1 MRVALLLFA
10 PAIWGEIS
18 FVDKVYPVLEA
29 AGCRNCHTRA
39 GVASAT
45 RLRFPEKDADTATVK
60 RFGLGLR
67 GLGTLLLAKP
77 LNQVRHTG
85 GERIVPGS
93 DGAKV
98 LSEWVSYL
106 AKAPNVDLSGLV
118 KVAASGPST
127 RRLTHSQYNNTIRDL
142 LGDPSRPASR
152 FPPEDF
158 VDGFKNQARNQSM
171 SPLLVEA
178 YSAAAERLA
187 VNAFR
192 APDANGLIPCK
203 QDLPCR
209 ETFVRTFGRRAF
221 RRPLTDAET
230 RRYLAAFTGQP
241 SFTEGARVV
250 VEAMLQ
256 SPKFLFID
264 GGAGDFAIA
273 SRLSYFLWDTMP
285 DEALLTAA
293 AKGELK
299 TAAGREQAARRL
311 LADAKAGQAQDEFF
325 SQWLRLERVP
335 QASKE
340 RRRFPEFS
348 PELAAAMVEETRLLL
363 QHLVSTNGNFLE
375 ALTADYGFLHSDL
388 ATLYGVPAPAGQFG
402 LVRFPSDA
410 RRAGLLGHASFLA
423 ATAGPA
429 ETSPTARGI
438 FIREQFLCQHVPPP
452 PPNVNTALPDPSADM
467 PLTRRQRLSAHVESP
482 ACASCHKLMDPI
494 GFGLEHF
501 DALGKW
507 REKEEILGKSFPLET
522 DGEIAGL
529 AGSSFTDARQLG
541 KILADSRVCQ
551 ECIARQVFRYAHGRQ
566 ERDSDEPAIGRLA
579 AAFKASGFKF
589 RELLLAVVTA
599 EEFTDNA
606 SRRTP

>member
-1 MRVALLLFA
+1 MGFLFGQRTECR
-10 PAIWGEIS
+10 PQRIS
-18 FVDKVYPVLEA
+18 EL
-29 AGCRNCHTRA
+29 GRCRA
-39 GVASAT
+39 
-45 RLRFPEKDADTATVK
+45 DDTA
-60 RFGLGLR
+60 
-67 GLGTLLLAKP
+67 ADAQP
-77 LNQVRHTG
+77 IQ
-85 GERIVPGS
+85 
-93 DGAKV
+93 
-98 LSEWVSYL
+98 
-106 AKAPNVDLSGLV
+106 
-118 KVAASGPST
+118 
-127 RRLTHSQYNNTIRDL
+127 QYDPRP

-178 YSAAAERLA
+178 YSTAAERLA
-187 VNAFR
+187 ANAFR
-192 APDANGLIPCK
+192 APDPNGLIPCK
-203 QDLPCR
+203 QDAPCR

-230 RRYLAAFTGQP
+230 RRYLAAFAGQS

-264 GGAGDFAIA
+264 GGAGDYAIA
-273 SRLSYFLWDTMP
+273 SRMSYFLWDTMP
-285 DEALLTAA
+285 DEALLAAA

-299 TAAGREQAARRL
+299 TPTGREKAARRL

-402 LVRFPSDA
+402 LVRFPGDA

-452 PPNVNTALPDPSADM
+452 PPNVNTTLPEPSEDM
-467 PLTRRQRLSAHVESP
+467 PLTHRQRLSAHVESP

-507 REKEEILGKSFPLET
+507 RDKEVILGKPFPLET
-522 DGEIAGL
+522 TGEIAGL

-541 KILADSRVCQ
+541 KILAESRVCQ

-566 ERDSDEPAIGRLA
+566 ERDADEPSIGRLA
-579 AAFKASGFKF
+579 QAFKASGFKF
-589 RELLLAVVTA
+589 RELLRAVVTG
-599 EEFTDNA
+599 EEFADNA

>member
-1 MRVALLLFA
+1 MRLAILLLA
-10 PAIWGEIS
+10 PVVWGQVL
-18 FVDKVYPVLEA
+18 FVEKVYPVLEA
-29 AGCRNCHTRA
+29 AGCRDCHTRS

-45 RLRFPEKDADTATVK
+45 RLRFPEKDADAATVR
-60 RFGLGLR
+60 RFGLGLQA
-67 GLGTLLLAKP
+67 LGTLLLAKP

-93 DGAKV
+93 DEAKI

-106 AKAPNVDLSGLV
+106 ASGPNADLSGLV
-118 KVAASGPST
+118 KVAAGGPST

-158 VDGFKNQARNQSM
+158 VDGFKNQARSQSM

-178 YSAAAERLA
+178 YSAAAERIA
-187 VNAFR
+187 ASAFR
-192 APDANGLIPCK
+192 APDLSGLIPCK
-203 QDLPCR
+203 QDVPCR

-221 RRPLTDAET
+221 RRPLTEAET
-230 RRYLAAFTGQP
+230 RRYLAAFAGQS

-264 GGAGDFAIA
+264 GIA
-273 SRLSYFLWDTMP
+273 SRMSYFLWDTMP
-285 DEALLTAA
+285 DEALLAAA

-299 TAAGREQAARRL
+299 TAAGRERAARRM
-311 LADAKAGQAQDEFF
+311 LADSRAGQAQDEFF
-325 SQWLRLERVP
+325 NQWLRLERVP
-335 QASKE
+335 LASKE
-340 RRRFPEFS
+340 RRQFPEFS
-348 PELAAAMVEETRLLL
+348 PELASAMVEETRLLL
-363 QHLVSTNGNFLE
+363 QHLVSTDGNFLE
-375 ALTADYGFLHSDL
+375 ALTADYGFLHSEL

-452 PPNVNTALPDPSADM
+452 PPNVNTTLADANADM
-467 PLTRRQRLSAHVESP
+467 PLTRRQRLAAHVESP
-482 ACASCHKLMDPI
+482 ACSSCHKLMDPI

-507 REKEEILGKSFPLET
+507 REKEVILGKPYPLET
-522 DGEIAGL
+522 GGEIAGL

-541 KILADSRVCQ
+541 KILAESRVCQ

-566 ERDSDEPAIGRLA
+566 ERDADESSISRLA
-579 AAFKASGFKF
+579 AAFKTSGFKF
-589 RELLLAVVTA
+589 RELLLAVVMGD
-599 EEFTDNA
+599 EFADNA